1 MQNVEILQQIKDE
14 YNLWFQYVRSLRE
27 LYRGRIEK
35 RNPQNKKDS
44 KININMIANA
54 IDTKIAS
61 TWTNGLKVKFIS
73 SVWRIGE
80 EQAENLTRVAEFD
93 EKETAWQQIRYQLE
107 QDSQFFGLWILN
119 KTGFDTTK
127 LVNTRRSVNPLSCIP
142 DPLPSQTGQFD
153 AQNYR
158 FIGFMMR
165 TNLYDM
171 PAKYNKDTLNN
182 YFQKQYDSEEQRT
195 SQAYRNREWTWPIT
209 CDNLVNNFAIQIYTH
224 YTIIGGKKY
233 KVVCSADFGHVFAIE
248 ELKPV
253 TKEEKLN
260 PLLVPRPVMF
270 LYSDP
275 MRESFLGNSICDKLE
290 DKQNAKSILFNLN
303 VIKAKKEA
311 MGWDFL
317 VNSRLIKNEKELK
330 KSTNDTR
337 YIFVDEDNIGDMPLQ
352 NAMVELPQSPIKSD
366 TFSMMNAID
375 VEANKDAR
383 IDAMQQW
390 IVSDKTMTKAEAQT
404 VQGNANTLLR
414 KELAVKQWFYEA
426 MYFQRWRWY
435 LENMKQGQQKFAMLA
450 SDFEWKG
457 ITLEKDQF
465 VTSQIPY
472 IMIGTDDE
480 LNAINEQRKQYLNQL
495 LPQIAAD
502 PSTPEVSKMIFKR
515 LVHKVNGIQPN
526 VINIIAPYSA
536 SERKA
541 KLFVDMI
548 NMEIEPKGIFTDA
561 NADYFAY
568 YLYIQKAQDWPIKDK
583 ILRLLTDYLME
594 QWQQVSQWG
603 TNQVANSAANI
614 MMSQNQPKQD
624 VVSRMD
630 LQPNQQ

>member
-14 YNLWFQYVRSLRE
+14 YNLWYQYVRNLRE

-73 SVWRIGE
+73 SVWRIWE

-171 PAKYNKDTLNN
+171 PAKYAKDNLNS

-195 SQAYRNREWTWPIT
+195 GQAYRNREWTWPIT
-209 CDNLVNNFAIQIYTH
+209 CDNLKENFAIQIYTH
-224 YTIIGGKKY
+224 YTIVKGRKY
-233 KVVCSADFGHVFAIE
+233 KVVVSADFWHIFSIE

-352 NAMVELPQSPIKSD
+352 NAMIELPQSPIKSD
-366 TFSMMNAID
+366 TFAMMNAID
-375 VEANKDAR
+375 AEANKDAR
-383 IDAMQQW
+383 IDSMQQG

-404 VQGNANTLLR
+404 VQANANTLVR

-435 LENMKQGQQKFAMLA
+435 LENMKQWQQKFSMLS

-457 ITLEKDQF
+457 VTLEKDQF

-480 LNAINEQRKQYLNQL
+480 LNAINESKKQYLNQL
-495 LPQIAAD
+495 LPQIIND
-502 PSTPEVSKMIFKR
+502 PTIPEVSKLIFRR
-515 LVHKVNGIQPN
+515 LVDKVNGLEK
-526 VINIIAPYSA
+526 NISNIVYQYTP

-548 NMEIEPKGIFTDA
+548 NMDIEPMWIFTDV
-561 NADYFAY
+561 NADYFTY
-568 YLYIQKAQDWPIKDK
+568 YLYIQKANDWPIKDK
-583 ILRLLTDYLME
+583 ILRLLTDFLME
-594 QWQQVSQWG
+594 QWQQVTQWG
-603 TNQVANSAANI
+603 NNQTANSAANI

-630 LQPNQQ
+630 LQPNQW